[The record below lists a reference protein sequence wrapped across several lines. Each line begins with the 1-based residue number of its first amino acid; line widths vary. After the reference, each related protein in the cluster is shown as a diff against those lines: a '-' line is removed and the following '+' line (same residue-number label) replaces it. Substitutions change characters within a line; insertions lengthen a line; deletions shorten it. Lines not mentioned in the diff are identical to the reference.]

1 MTLFCFFGDKSAHL
15 LSDGGTKVRAQ
26 LDQQV
31 VAVVDDILKSPET
44 TKKICSV
51 LDSEL
56 VGKVIQLVKLPVNQ
70 VSMTKRV
77 EHELQLHVPLLVA
90 KV

>member
-1 MTLFCFFGDKSAHL
+1 MV
-15 LSDGGTKVRAQ
+15 DG
-26 LDQQV
+26 
-31 VAVVDDILKSPET
+31 ILKAPET
-44 TKKICSV
+44 HKKICSV

-77 EHELQLHVPLLVA
+77 EHELQLHVPVLVA
-90 KV
+90 KVRPRNIFKAALKTHLTKNEVAVLISLYLMQARN